1 MAGILITGASTGIGE
16 ATALHLDGLGHR
28 VFAGVRNEADG
39 ERLAA
44 AARSGRLTPVHL
56 DVTDDAGIATA
67 LDEVGEASGG
77 RLDGVVN
84 NAGVALGGPLDFLP
98 MEDFRTQMD
107 INVTGL
113 LAVTQA
119 AMPLIRG
126 ASGRV
131 VLIGSMSG
139 RLAVPMTGAYSASKF
154 AVEALADTLRM
165 ELSPWG
171 LAVSLI
177 QPGAI
182 KTPIWDKG
190 REQLVAMTD
199 RYTPEALESLRRR
212 HRERGEGHRAAGR
225 RRHLTRGG
233 GEGRREGT
241 VLQTPPQPLR
251 RRRRRQGRC
260 RTRPSA
266 PGPGQGRGDRPIPPT
281 VGKGLNDRLT
291 RHRLLERP
299 RCGHRPAAGPHDR

>member
-28 VFAGVRNEADG
+28 VFAGVRKEADG

-56 DVTDDAGIATA
+56 DVTDDAAIATA
-67 LDEVGEASGG
+67 LDEVAEASGG

-84 NAGVALGGPLDFLP
+84 NAGVALGGPLEFLP

-190 REQLVAMTD
+190 RQQLVAMTD
-199 RYTPEALESLRRR
+199 RYTPEALELYADGIESV
-212 HRERGEGHRAAGR
+212 A
-225 RRHLTRGG
+225 
-233 GEGRREGT
+233 
-241 VLQTPPQPLR
+241 
-251 RRRRRQGRC
+251 
-260 RTRPSA
+260 
-266 PGPGQGRGDRPIPPT
+266 
-281 VGKGLNDRLT
+281 KGIEQQDDDGISPVEVAKAVEKALFSK
-291 RHRLLERP
+291 RP
-299 RCGHRPAAGPHDR
+299 RSRYAVGVDAKAGAVLARALPDRVKDVVIGRFLRP